1 MVRRIDQLKAESSTV
16 FTGTY
21 LYKWSVAMLQYF
33 VKVQVLLSSNGNVGN
48 TRNSIGIREQGDI
61 AMESEYSSQ

>member
-33 VKVQVLLSSNGNVGN
+33 VKVQVLAIIQWE
-48 TRNSIGIREQGDI
+48 RR
-61 AMESEYSSQ
+61 EYSELYRNKGTRGYSDGVGI

>member
-33 VKVQVLLSSNGNVGN
+33 VKVQVLAIIQWERREYLELYWNKGTRGYSDGVG
-48 TRNSIGIREQGDI
+48 I
-61 AMESEYSSQ
+61 